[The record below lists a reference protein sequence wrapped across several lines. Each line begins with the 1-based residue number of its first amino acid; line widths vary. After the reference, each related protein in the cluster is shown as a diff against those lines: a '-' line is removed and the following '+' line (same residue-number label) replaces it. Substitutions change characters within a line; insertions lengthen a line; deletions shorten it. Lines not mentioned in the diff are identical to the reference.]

1 MPRTHQKPA
10 YDLPERRELA
20 QKIRDKIEKSSL
32 TYVWLVHRLS
42 DAGIYTDK
50 FELSAVLSCTRIG
63 PKADEILRL
72 SLEILDTYESAFA
85 AVEIE

>member
-1 MPRTHQKPA
+1 MPRTPRKPTFN
-10 YDLPERRELA
+10 LSERRELA
-20 QKIRDKIEKSSL
+20 QTIKEKIEKSSL

-85 AVEIE
+85 AVDIE